1 MADRIDTAT
10 GIAGRR
16 ALVTGGG
23 SGIGRATALR
33 LAASGAEVVVAGRR
47 REALE
52 ETAELDPDGRIAIA
66 PMDLTDAGSIAA
78 ALAECDGRFDILV
91 NSAAIYES
99 HELLEM
105 TDADW
110 NRTIQTNLVGLM
122 LVSRAVATEMVG
134 QGGGSIVNVSSI
146 SAYVGDR
153 SDRVAHYCASKGGVI
168 GYTRQAAIELADKGV
183 RVNAVL
189 PGTIDTDMLE
199 GWKQDPA
206 GLAAWTTANIP
217 LNRVGRPAEVAA
229 VCHFLS
235 SADATYISGSLFVVD
250 GGMLDL

>member
-1 MADRIDTAT
+1 MAERIDTSI

-23 SGIGRATALR
+23 SGIGRATAVR

-52 ETAELDPDGRIAIA
+52 ETAGLDPDGRIAVA
-66 PMDLTDAGSIAA
+66 PMDLTDADSIAA
-78 ALAECDGRFDILV
+78 ALAEGGGPFDILV

-99 HELLEM
+99 HDLLEM
-105 TDADW
+105 TDEDW

-122 LVSRAVATEMVG
+122 LVSRAVATDMVERG
-134 QGGGSIVNVSSI
+134 SGSIVNVSSV
-146 SAYVGDR
+146 SAFVGDR

-199 GWKQDPA
+199 EWKEDSA
-206 GLAAWTTANIP
+206 GLAAWTAANVP
-217 LNRVGRPAEVAA
+217 MNRVGRPEEVAA

-235 SADATYISGSLFVVD
+235 SADAACITGSLFVVD

>member
-1 MADRIDTAT
+1 MTERIDTST

-33 LAASGAEVVVAGRR
+33 LAESGAEVVVAGRR

-52 ETAELDPDGRIAIA
+52 ETAGLGPDGRIAVA
-66 PMDLTDAGSIAA
+66 TMDLTDAGSIAA
-78 ALAECDGRFDILV
+78 ALAEGGGAFDILV

-99 HELLEM
+99 HDLLEM

-122 LVSRAVATEMVG
+122 LVSRAVATAMVER
-134 QGGGSIVNVSSI
+134 GGGCIVNVSSI
-146 SAYVGDR
+146 SAFVGDR

-168 GYTRQAAIELADKGV
+168 DYTRQAATELADKGV

-189 PGTIDTDMLE
+189 PGTIDTDMVTE
-199 GWKQDPA
+199 WKKDPA
-206 GLAAWTTANIP
+206 GLAAWTAANIP
-217 LNRVGRPAEVAA
+217 MNRMGTPEEVAA

-235 SADATYISGSLFVVD
+235 SADAASITGALYVVD

>member
-1 MADRIDTAT
+1 MAERIDTST

-33 LAASGAEVVVAGRR
+33 LARSGAEVVVAGRR

-52 ETAELDPDGRIAIA
+52 ETAGLDPAGRIAVA
-66 PMDLTDAGSIAA
+66 PMDLTDADSIAT
-78 ALAECDGRFDILV
+78 ALAEGGGPFDILV

-99 HELLEM
+99 HDLLEM

-122 LVSRAVATEMVG
+122 LVSRAVAAEMVER
-134 QGGGSIVNVSSI
+134 GGGCIVNVSSI
-146 SAYVGDR
+146 SAFVGDR

-168 GYTRQAAIELADKGV
+168 GYTRQTAIRLAGKGV

-189 PGTIDTDMLE
+189 PGTIDTDMVDE
-199 GWKQDPA
+199 WKQDPA
-206 GLAAWTTANIP
+206 GLAAWTAANIP
-217 LNRVGRPAEVAA
+217 MNRMGTPEEVAA
-229 VCHFLS
+229 VCHFFC
-235 SADATYISGSLFVVD
+235 SADAAYITGSLYVVD